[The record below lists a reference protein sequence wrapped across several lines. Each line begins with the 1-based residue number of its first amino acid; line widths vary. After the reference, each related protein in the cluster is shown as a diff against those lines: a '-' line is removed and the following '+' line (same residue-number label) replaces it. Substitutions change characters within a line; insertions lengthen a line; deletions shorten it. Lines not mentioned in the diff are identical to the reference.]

1 MIYDGL
7 RVLDA
12 THDLAGAYCSKLLT
26 DLGADVVTVDD
37 LPAVRRELFTYL
49 RTSQTIGAGDD
60 VDRAVFDVVLGGLD
74 VLDDTTAGPLVRVA
88 ITAFGGGGPDSGVDL
103 PEPVLQARSGC
114 LATHGHMTAPPLT
127 VAGELGE
134 YVTGA
139 FAALGAATAW
149 YRASRTGVPETVDVA
164 KLEAM
169 HVTLSTVPTLM
180 ARFPGGRMANFRFVM
195 IPGNEPCGDGNYVGI
210 TTVTIP
216 QWLALLRAIGR
227 EDLCA
232 DDELV
237 TFLGRF
243 MRADEVHE
251 ALHAFTMT
259 HTAEEVVEVC
269 TAARVPAAVVGN
281 GALLPEFAQPKARG
295 TFVTQPGESW
305 IRPSSPSWNTPHA
318 QLASDLLWIST
329 FGR

>member
-1 MIYDGL
+1 M
-7 RVLDA
+7 
-12 THDLAGAYCSKLLT
+12 S
-26 DLGADVVTVDD
+26 
-37 LPAVRRELFTYL
+37 
-49 RTSQTIGAGDD
+49 
-60 VDRAVFDVVLGGLD
+60 
-74 VLDDTTAGPLVRVA
+74 
-88 ITAFGGGGPDSGVDL
+88 
-103 PEPVLQARSGC
+103 
-114 LATHGHMTAPPLT
+114 
-127 VAGELGE
+127 
-134 YVTGA
+134 
-139 FAALGAATAW
+139 
-149 YRASRTGVPETVDVA
+149 

-169 HVTLSTVPTLM
+169 HLTLSTVPTLM

-216 QWLALLRAIGR
+216 QWLALLKAIGR

-232 DDELV
+232 DDELI

-251 ALHAFTMT
+251 ALHAFTLA
-259 HTAEEVVEVC
+259 HTAEEVVDVC

-305 IRPSSPSWNTPHA
+305 IRPRAPFRFSAVADRVLRPPMPVALGPVAEPLCARNRP
-318 QLASDLLWIST
+318 
-329 FGR
+329 GPR